1 MDEWQVIAMLITLGG
16 GMALIVKPIVNLTKA
31 ITELTYTCRN
41 LDSQFANFEMANKNS
56 HQRIWD
62 HVEIQDKTLDNHEQR
77 ISRMEGEKGHEKN

>member
-16 GMALIVKPIVNLTKA
+16 GVALIIKPIVNLTKA

-62 HVEIQDKTLDNHEQR
+62 HEEAQDKTLDDHEKR
-77 ISRMEGEKGHEKN
+77 ISRMEGVEGHEKS